1 MILLGGALSSF
12 FVVQN
17 SLAYDQHNTHPALT
31 SEAVNFFNLNF
42 PKNKIT
48 EKEKQL
54 LIKGAVDEDILPRP
68 MNHFYDPIYKRGWAG
83 YRSSKL
89 WARSSAQQQTSKGFL
104 ALNPFVTDKLNDSWP
119 SDFSYERA
127 LLDYAK
133 GNRERA
139 FEAFGHVMHLLE
151 DANVP
156 EHTRNDTH
164 ADIGHNTG
172 SPYESTMVK
181 WNPNNFKVA
190 ENLYRSRQKPVLLND
205 LDQYFDVIAG
215 YSNGYFFSEDTIFSE
230 KYTQPVVDFW
240 RYERVDNKITAFGY
254 KNDKNGTFRLVKELD
269 KPQTRNIVSDRLYS
283 IDDENSILDGYWSRL
298 SKDFVLHGAGAL
310 KMFLD
315 QAEEVKKEYEKKVAE
330 RKDKSWLASIF
341 GREVS
346 GVEVVKGILEKVE
359 KKESRLNLSEDP
371 MLSLTEVETE
381 AQPLLRS
388 EAEPQLNPGSDLK
401 IQEEIKVEP
410 SKTKVQPLEQEEN
423 VGGGVPVLIPQK
435 LVPVIFSGGGGG
447 GNQTAQPTPTPT
459 PIPEATPTP
468 EPDPA
473 IRKVV
478 INEIAWMGTSASTND
493 EWIELH
499 NTSSKSVDLTG
510 WTLKAQDGTPD
521 ISLSPISIG
530 AFGFYLLERTSDST
544 ISDTAASQIYTGA
557 LSNTGEVLELRD
569 AGGSLQ
575 DLVSKPTSGD
585 WYAGSNTSKSS
596 MERINPKTKGDEQ
609 TNWGTNNGT
618 TKNGLDSGSA
628 AINGTPK
635 SKNSNYVTLAP
646 GQTTNLAL
654 SSQTSLNKI
663 YLTWTVPS
671 DSDTASASLSYDI
684 RYATKSFDTSD
695 DWTNAK
701 TLQGLT
707 LYVDNFGTASTSF
720 TIQDFNKTYYFVLK
734 TKDND
739 NNYSDISNQVS
750 DAISS
755 AISSSGWPMSGLN
768 QSHTLKASFLGPTS
782 LATTVKWGIQLTS
795 SPPINFGQP
804 IVGPNGNIYFGTSNG
819 TVSQLWARSSANAEV
834 WTYNGTDGAT
844 IGTPAVLADNSI
856 VFGYSSNGTNLTKLD
871 ASKTTQFENNLGQ
884 TSAITI
890 GPNGTTYF
898 TASADKI
905 LAIKPDGTQKWLT
918 YQSGVAG
925 FAPSILDD
933 GKIYTMA
940 RVSGVPTFYSFDAG
954 TGALLWTKTMST
966 NSPSC
971 CGVSDISYD
980 STNDYLYAAAD
991 QYILKVDRNGSN
1003 LEQFVAD
1010 RQVGWGYTTTMI
1022 SQDINNLVFGLDF
1035 SINNPAS
1042 QSAVYAVNKSTKEVA
1057 WKYAVESKINKQIT
1071 IDSGGNSYF
1080 STKNGVVY
1088 SLNQS
1093 GVLNWKYDFGP
1104 TTISTYPVIG
1114 EGVLY
1119 VSTDAA
1125 NLVKFGE

>member
-1 MILLGGALSSF
+1 MGKWKGVIVLLIIAALVTWGLLNLSKIMNAVQGKYTTWKTQRQIAALERPYKNDKIGGQTTEETFDMFIEALKKEDIELASKYFVLQKQDEWEKTLGEYKKNNLLANFVLELENTCFMSRKFVLILLGGALSSF
-12 FVVQN
+12 FVVPFLFASFSSN
-17 SLAYDQHNTHPALT
+17 YKNEHPVNLSLANLFGTKTANAYDQHNTHPALT
-31 SEAVNFFNLNF
+31 DEAVDFYNLNF

-54 LIKGAVDEDILPRP
+54 LIKGAVEEDFLPRP
-68 MNHFYDPIYKRGWAG
+68 MNHFYDPVYKKGWAG

-89 WARSSAQQQTSKGFL
+89 WARSSAEQQTGKGLL
-104 ALNPFVTDKLNDSWP
+104 ALNPFVTDKFSDSWP

-133 GNRERA
+133 GDRERA

-164 ADIGHNTG
+164 VDVGHGTG
-172 SPYESTMVK
+172 SPYEHDMAK

-371 MLSLTEVETE
+371 RLSLTEVETE

-557 LSNTGEVLELRD
+557 LSNTGEILEL
-569 AGGSLQ
+569 
-575 DLVSKPTSGD
+575 
-585 WYAGSNTSKSS
+585 
-596 MERINPKTKGDEQ
+596 
-609 TNWGTNNGT
+609 
-618 TKNGLDSGSA
+618 
-628 AINGTPK
+628 
-635 SKNSNYVTLAP
+635 
-646 GQTTNLAL
+646 
-654 SSQTSLNKI
+654 
-663 YLTWTVPS
+663 
-671 DSDTASASLSYDI
+671 
-684 RYATKSFDTSD
+684 
-695 DWTNAK
+695 
-701 TLQGLT
+701 
-707 LYVDNFGTASTSF
+707 
-720 TIQDFNKTYYFVLK
+720 
-734 TKDND
+734 KD
-739 NNYSDISNQVS
+739 
-750 DAISS
+750 
-755 AISSSGWPMSGLN
+755 P
-768 QSHTLKASFLGPTS
+768 
-782 LATTVKWGIQLTS
+782 
-795 SPPINFGQP
+795 
-804 IVGPNGNIYFGTSNG
+804 
-819 TVSQLWARSSANAEV
+819 
-834 WTYNGTDGAT
+834 
-844 IGTPAVLADNSI
+844 
-856 VFGYSSNGTNLTKLD
+856 
-871 ASKTTQFENNLGQ
+871 
-884 TSAITI
+884 
-890 GPNGTTYF
+890 
-898 TASADKI
+898 
-905 LAIKPDGTQKWLT
+905 
-918 YQSGVAG
+918 
-925 FAPSILDD
+925 
-933 GKIYTMA
+933 
-940 RVSGVPTFYSFDAG
+940 
-954 TGALLWTKTMST
+954 
-966 NSPSC
+966 
-971 CGVSDISYD
+971 
-980 STNDYLYAAAD
+980 
-991 QYILKVDRNGSN
+991 
-1003 LEQFVAD
+1003 
-1010 RQVGWGYTTTMI
+1010 
-1022 SQDINNLVFGLDF
+1022 
-1035 SINNPAS
+1035 
-1042 QSAVYAVNKSTKEVA
+1042 
-1057 WKYAVESKINKQIT
+1057 
-1071 IDSGGNSYF
+1071 
-1080 STKNGVVY
+1080 
-1088 SLNQS
+1088 
-1093 GVLNWKYDFGP
+1093 
-1104 TTISTYPVIG
+1104 
-1114 EGVLY
+1114 
-1119 VSTDAA
+1119 
-1125 NLVKFGE
+1125 